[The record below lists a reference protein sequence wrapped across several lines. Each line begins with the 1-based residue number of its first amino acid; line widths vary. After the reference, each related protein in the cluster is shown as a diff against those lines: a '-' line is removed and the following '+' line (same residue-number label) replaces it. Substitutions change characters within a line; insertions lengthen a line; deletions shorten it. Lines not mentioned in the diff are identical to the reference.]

1 MHTALLCHSP
11 WSEALNCMLIASI
24 VKEGLVNYF
33 LGINRLDRIGLLTPR
48 LFGFRQSSV
57 ISRALLSGY
66 FVVLVWMRAV
76 FTLYFGLTFDL
87 RLFSD
92 ALSMLL
98 KFLVRVFV

>member
-11 WSEALNCMLIASI
+11 WSEALNCVLIASI

-33 LGINRLDRIGLLTPR
+33 LGINRLDRIDLLTPR
-48 LFGFRQSSV
+48 LFGFQQSSV

-87 RLFSD
+87 RLI
-92 ALSMLL
+92 
-98 KFLVRVFV
+98 VFFGRIEYVA